1 MKPMYNVDEI
11 VARLQNGDSLDTIGT
26 ELANLLNDAQAK
38 HIAIQK
44 AEEEKRAAEAEK
56 ARQAQIKAQRTA
68 TRRELLWD
76 VLEAIRNY
84 AGYTDYAAI
93 VNKWLTEA
101 TDDDIAEL
109 DAQMIELLKT
119 FEVLAQLN
127 FSFNNIKHVA
137 EPKKENTQKD
147 IKKVSAVDPNKALA
161 DFIKMMGW

>member
-11 VARLQNGDSLDTIGT
+11 VARLQNGDSLDTIGN
-26 ELANLLNDAQAK
+26 ELANLLNDANAK

-76 VLEAIRNY
+76 VLDAIHKY
-84 AGYTDYAAI
+84 AGYTDYAAVVDKWMAEVTEEDI
-93 VNKWLTEA
+93 V
-101 TDDDIAEL
+101 DL
-109 DAQMIELLKT
+109 DAQLLELLKT
-119 FEVLAQLN
+119 VEVLAQL
-127 FSFNNIKHVA
+127 SFAVA
-137 EPKKENTQKD
+137 PKQEKVQENV
-147 IKKVSAVDPNKALA
+147 KKAATVDPNKALG

>member
-11 VARLQNGDSLDTIGT
+11 VARLQNGDSLDTIGN
-26 ELANLLNDAQAK
+26 ELANLLNDANAK
-38 HIAIQK
+38 HITIQK

-84 AGYTDYAAI
+84 AGYTDYAATI
-93 VNKWLTEA
+93 NTWLAEA
-101 TDDDIAEL
+101 TDEDVAEL
-109 DAQMIELLKT
+109 DTQMIELLKT

-127 FSFNNIKHVA
+127 FAVA
-137 EPKKENTQKD
+137 PKKENVQKD
-147 IKKVSAVDPNKALA
+147 VKKVAAVDPNKALG
-161 DFIKMMGW
+161 DFLKMMGW

>member
-1 MKPMYNVDEI
+1 MYNIDDI
-11 VARLQNGDSLDTIGT
+11 VARLQKGESLDTIGN
-26 ELANLLNDAQAK
+26 ELATMLNDAQAK

-76 VLEAIRNY
+76 VLEAVHKY
-84 AGYTDYAAI
+84 AGYTDYSAVI
-93 VNKWLTEA
+93 DKWMTEV

-127 FSFNNIKHVA
+127 FDFNIKTVA
-137 EPKKENTQKD
+137 PKQETVQKD
-147 IKKVSAVDPNKALA
+147 TKKVAAADPNKALG

>member
-1 MKPMYNVDEI
+1 M
-11 VARLQNGDSLDTIGT
+11 
-26 ELANLLNDAQAK
+26 LNDAQAK

-76 VLEAIRNY
+76 VLDAIHKY
-84 AGYTDYAAI
+84 AGYTDYAAVI
-93 VNKWLTEA
+93 DKWMAEVTE
-101 TDDDIAEL
+101 DDVAEL
-109 DAQMIELLKT
+109 DAQMIEMLKT

-127 FSFNNIKHVA
+127 FDFA
-137 EPKKENTQKD
+137 PKKEPVQKD
-147 IKKVSAVDPNKALA
+147 TKKEAAVDPNKALG